1 MADATEPDEA
11 PAKQQSTARR
21 RLGDVLVEAGVVT
34 GDELLAVLDHQ
45 KTMTGDRRK
54 LGELLV
60 ELNFCSERDIA
71 EAMASHMNLAM
82 LDFTQTVPNQEMIR
96 SVPQNISERGGLIVV
111 DREANTWVVACSDPT
126 NILALD
132 DVKLHTGAVEL
143 IVCVAT
149 SSQIKDQLA
158 RAWSLGADSA
168 GVASM
173 VEKMSSGEDT
183 SLDNVIGGADEDD
196 APIVKL
202 VNRILA
208 DAVRLR
214 CSDIHVET
222 QRDKLRVRYR
232 IDGILRDV
240 MDAPK
245 RVASSVIS
253 RMKIVSGLDIS
264 ERRVPQDGRSRIVV
278 DGSAIDCRVSS
289 LPNLHGEKIVIRL
302 LTRGDAVPKLDVLGF
317 EPEQMAVFHRALSV
331 PQGLVLITGPTGSG
345 KTNTLYAGINQIN
358 DPKKNII
365 TLEDPVEVQLP
376 GITQVQVN
384 KKTGMTFGAGLRSVL
399 RQDPDIVLVGE
410 VRDGET
416 AHLALEASMTGH
428 LVLTTLHTNSAVSAL
443 TRLVDMG
450 AEPYLVASSLT
461 AAVAQRLV
469 RTPCQSCADG
479 YIPDIDVL
487 DKLGLS
493 IEDILDATPLMGKGC
508 PDCGNT
514 GYRGRTAIYEVLE
527 VDRPMRDVLL
537 KDATETA
544 IAAQAKSAGMK
555 SLRESA
561 LIKAMRGDTT
571 FEEVLRV
578 TSTDAEGGKACP
590 SCSRRVGMDFVC
602 CPFCQ
607 LTLQA
612 GDCTGCGRKMQSDW
626 SVCAHCRTPA
636 PRHHPGEVNVAAGTT

>member
-1 MADATEPDEA
+1 MSDPA
-11 PAKQQSTARR
+11 PFVNGTPAAPGTSRR
-21 RLGDVLVEAGVVT
+21 RLGDVLVAAGVVT
-34 GDELLAVLDHQ
+34 ADELQAVLEHQ
-45 KTMTGDRRK
+45 NSGTGPRRK
-54 LGELLV
+54 LGDLLV
-60 ELNFCSERDIA
+60 ELNFCDERDIA
-71 EAMASHMNLAM
+71 EALASQLNLAM
-82 LDFTQTVPNQEMIR
+82 LDLTQNVPDQEMIR
-96 SVPQNISERGGLIVV
+96 SVPQNVSERGGLIVI
-111 DREANTWVVACSDPT
+111 DREGSTWVVASSDPT

-132 DVKLHTGAVEL
+132 DVKLHTGASDL

-149 SSQIKDQLA
+149 QSQVKDQLA

-168 GVASM
+168 GVASIM
-173 VEKMSSGEDT
+173 EKMGEDEDE
-183 SLDNVIGGADEDD
+183 SLENVIGAGSEDD

-240 MDAPK
+240 MEAPK
-245 RVASSVIS
+245 RVAGSVVS

-264 ERRVPQDGRSRIVV
+264 ERRIPQDGRSRIVV
-278 DGSAIDCRVSS
+278 DGNAIDCRVSS

-302 LTRGDAVPKLDVLGF
+302 LTRGDAVPRLPSLGF
-317 EPEQMAVFHRALSV
+317 EPEQLDIFYRAMSV

-345 KTNTLYAGINQIN
+345 KTNTLYAGINEIN

-469 RTPCQSCADG
+469 RTPCQNCCDG
-479 YIPDIDVL
+479 YIPGDDVL
-487 DKLGLS
+487 DKLNLT
-493 IEDILDATPLMGKGC
+493 INDILDATPLMGKGC

-514 GYRGRTAIYEVLE
+514 GYRGRTAVYEVLE
-527 VDRPMRDVLL
+527 VDRPMRDVLMR
-537 KDATETA
+537 DASETA

-561 LIKAMRGDTT
+561 LMKAMRGETT

-578 TSTDAEGGKACP
+578 TSTDGEGGRPCP
-590 SCSRRVGMDFVC
+590 NCSKRVAMDFVA
-602 CPFCQ
+602 CPYCREP
-607 LTLQA
+607 LRA
-612 GDCTGCGRKMQSDW
+612 GDCTVCGHKLQNDW
-626 SVCAHCRTPA
+626 VICPHCRTPTS
-636 PRHHPGEVNVAAGTT
+636 RHQTEESVGQASL